1 MGLSDTAKGIALRIL
16 SGLLFTLMS
25 LCVKLIGSA
34 VPLGQ
39 IVFFRSAVAM
49 LPLVV
54 FLWLRGE
61 FPAGLHTTRP
71 WGHVLRSGLGA
82 AAMFTSFATIARLP
96 LAEVT
101 LLGYLAP
108 LILVLLAA
116 VVLGERI
123 TTPRALGVALGFL
136 GVLVLTLPELGNGPI
151 DAARAT
157 GLGLGVATAVL
168 TAAAYVQVRRLSA
181 TESPGAIAF
190 YFVLVAS
197 AASLLTIPA
206 GWVVPAPK
214 DLALLMAA
222 GLCGGGAHIAMTLSF
237 RLAEVSRLAAFEYL
251 TLLWAGLIDL
261 ILWQTAFGPAFWLAL
276 PLLLGGAAVAA
287 GERVKGKP
295 PQRDGG
301 QSLGG
306 ARRRWARSMGP
317 KAPSGARVAIIW
329 SAAACSAW

>member
-1 MGLSDTAKGIALRIL
+1 MGLSDTGRGIALRIL

-25 LCVKLIGSA
+25 LCVKLTSGT
-34 VPLGQ
+34 VPLGE

-61 FPAGLHTTRP
+61 FPGGLRTARP

-82 AAMFTSFATIARLP
+82 AAMFTSFAAIARLP
-96 LAEVT
+96 LAEAT
-101 LLGYLAP
+101 LLGYLGP

-116 VVLGERI
+116 AVLGERI
-123 TTPRALGVALGFL
+123 TPQRALGVALGFA
-136 GVLVLTLPELGNGPI
+136 GVVVLTLPELGNGPI

-157 GLGLGVATAVL
+157 GLGLGVATAFL
-168 TAAAYVQVRRLSA
+168 TAGAYTQVRRLSA

-197 AASLLTIPA
+197 AASLLTLPA
-206 GWVVPAPK
+206 GWVVPAPG
-214 DLALLMAA
+214 DLALLVAA
-222 GLCGGGAHIAMTLSF
+222 GLCGGAAHIAMTLSF
-237 RLAEVSRLAAFEYL
+237 KLAEASRLATFEYL

-261 ILWQTAFGPAFWLAL
+261 VLWQTAFGPAFWLAL

-287 GERVKGKP
+287 GERAKAKP
-295 PQRDGG
+295 
-301 QSLGG
+301 
-306 ARRRWARSMGP
+306 
-317 KAPSGARVAIIW
+317 
-329 SAAACSAW
+329 AAA